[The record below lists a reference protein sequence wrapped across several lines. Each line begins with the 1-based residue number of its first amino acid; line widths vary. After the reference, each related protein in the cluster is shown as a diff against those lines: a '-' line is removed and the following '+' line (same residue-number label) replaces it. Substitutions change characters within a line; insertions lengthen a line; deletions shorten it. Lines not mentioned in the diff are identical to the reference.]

1 MINIVRNVRHF
12 QTATN
17 KLANGRMDKAGIW
30 EVNVI
35 NDVKNQ
41 LWTATKILKQTA
53 YLNGLSGSK
62 EPRHKY
68 HGIFKDND

>member
-1 MINIVRNVRHF
+1 
-12 QTATN
+12 
-17 KLANGRMDKAGIW
+17 MDKAGIW

-35 NDVKNQ
+35 NDIKNQ
-41 LWTATKILKQTA
+41 PWTATKILKQTA

-68 HGIFKDND
+68 HGIFIDND